1 MPPFRRA
8 THQNGKNND
17 KIYNGKQKLAPTLW
31 TCSIIW
37 WLMAFTSTFFHHCCW
52 FDSWNLGGENFESV
66 ENISVFW
73 TKFTIRKD
81 IQVIFWAIRVQI
93 DNNLIT
99 MYNGK
104 ILYLNGL
111 IFLIFGKL
119 WAWKKIW
126 GIDGPCPHMS
136 WWSRWSRYD

>member
-66 ENISVFW
+66 EKYFGLLDQIHNQIGHLIDFFGRFECKSTIIWLQCKRHDIIIEW
-73 TKFTIRKD
+73 TD
-81 IQVIFWAIRVQI
+81 I
-93 DNNLIT
+93 
-99 MYNGK
+99 
-104 ILYLNGL
+104 
-111 IFLIFGKL
+111 LIFGKF
-119 WAWKKIW
+119 WARTKDIRHKWAMSSYVLMVKMVKIW
-126 GIDGPCPHMS
+126 
-136 WWSRWSRYD
+136 

>member
-1 MPPFRRA
+1 
-8 THQNGKNND
+8 
-17 KIYNGKQKLAPTLW
+17 
-31 TCSIIW
+31 
-37 WLMAFTSTFFHHCCW
+37 MAFTSTFFHHCCW
-52 FDSWNLGGENFESV
+52 FDSWNLGGENFENV

-111 IFLIFGKL
+111 IMGMDK
-119 WAWKKIW
+119 
-126 GIDGPCPHMS
+126 
-136 WWSRWSRYD
+136 RYEA